1 MNMRTYNHDNEF
13 DLFQKN
19 TRAELQTWIKLLE
32 NLNLE
37 FETLVNLVEQNHTID
52 SSLIQ
57 KIVDKKAETS
67 SQLNIYYKYVN
78 QVEDNR
84 ECDDMDCEIYYQ
96 RQHEQLRRL
105 FNYHAEQCTKLKCS
119 FFNSLNLQSNIQLK
133 NNIQAGLK

>member
-1 MNMRTYNHDNEF
+1 MNTSAYNHDSEY

-19 TRAELQTWIKLLE
+19 IRAELYTWIKLLE

-37 FETLVNLVEQNHTID
+37 FEALVKLVNLNLVLDT
-52 SSLIQ
+52 SLIQ
-57 KIVDKKAETS
+57 KIVDKKAETN

-84 ECDDMDCEIYYQ
+84 ECDDMDCEIFYQ

-119 FFNSLNLQSNIQLK
+119 LFNSINLQTNNQLK
-133 NNIQAGLK
+133 SNF